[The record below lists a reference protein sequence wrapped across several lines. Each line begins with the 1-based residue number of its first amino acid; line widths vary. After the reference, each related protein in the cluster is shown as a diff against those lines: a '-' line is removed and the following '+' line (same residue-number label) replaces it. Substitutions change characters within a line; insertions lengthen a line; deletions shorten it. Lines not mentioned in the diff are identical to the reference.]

1 MNFVV
6 PLPKNPLMM
15 NKVNYVVKTIE
26 MFEPM
31 PKKINRKLYG
41 ISNDVVFY
49 CHKEVKGDFVSSLF

>member
-1 MNFVV
+1 LNFVV

-49 CHKEVKGDFVSSLF
+49 CHKEVKG